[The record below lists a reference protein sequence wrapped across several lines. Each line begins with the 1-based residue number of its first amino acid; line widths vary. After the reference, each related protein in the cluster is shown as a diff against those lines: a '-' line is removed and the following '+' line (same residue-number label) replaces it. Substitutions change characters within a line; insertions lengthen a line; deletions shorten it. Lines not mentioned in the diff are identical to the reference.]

1 MSLENP
7 RNRVELTGV
16 VSALETLRYTPAG
29 IPIVEVKLDH
39 ESPQEEAGKT
49 RTVVCEVSAMAAG
62 QIAQRMVQAQ
72 LGARIKVTGFL
83 AHRGK
88 SKVQLVL
95 HINEFEFI

>member
-1 MSLENP
+1 MDP

-49 RTVVCEVSAMAAG
+49 RTVMCEVAAVAAG

-72 LGARIKVTGFL
+72 LGARIRVTGFL

-88 SKVQLVL
+88 GKVQLVL

>member
-1 MSLENP
+1 MEP
-7 RNRVELTGV
+7 QNRVELTGV
-16 VSALETLRYTPAG
+16 VSSLEALRYTPAG
-29 IPIVEVKLDH
+29 IPIVEFSLTH
-39 ESPQEEAGKT
+39 ESTQEEAGKARSVT
-49 RTVVCEVSAMAAG
+49 CEVMAAAAG
-62 QIAQRMVQAQ
+62 PVAQRMMQAQ

>member
-1 MSLENP
+1 MS
-7 RNRVELTGV
+7 
-16 VSALETLRYTPAG
+16 AKDALRYTPAG
-29 IPIVEVKLDH
+29 IPIVELKLDH
-39 ESPQEEAGKT
+39 ESPQAEAGKT
-49 RTVVCEVSAMAAG
+49 RSVSCEVMAVAAG
-62 QIAQRMVQAQ
+62 QIAQRMVQAP

>member
-1 MSLENP
+1 MNP
-7 RNRVELTGV
+7 HNRVELTGV

-29 IPIVEVKLDH
+29 IPIVELKLDH

-49 RTVVCEVSAMAAG
+49 RTVKCEVAAVAAG
-62 QIAQRMVQAQ
+62 QVAQRMVQAQ

-88 SKVQLVL
+88 SKVHLVL

>member
-39 ESPQEEAGKT
+39 ESPQEEAGKA
-49 RTVVCEVSAMAAG
+49 RTVKCEVSAVAAG
-62 QIAQRMVQAQ
+62 QVAQRLVQAN

>member
-1 MSLENP
+1 MDP

-49 RTVVCEVSAMAAG
+49 RAVKCEVAAVAAG
-62 QIAQRMVQAQ
+62 QVAQRMVQAQ